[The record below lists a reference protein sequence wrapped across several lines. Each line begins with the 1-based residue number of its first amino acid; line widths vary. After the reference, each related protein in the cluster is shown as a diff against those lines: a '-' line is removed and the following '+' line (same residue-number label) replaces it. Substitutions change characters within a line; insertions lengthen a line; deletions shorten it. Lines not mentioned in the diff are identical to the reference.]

1 MQFKPLL
8 ICCCLVLAGC
18 SGAPD
23 TATDS
28 PEQRFDGDANAE
40 VTVYNPTNGTWNV
53 SYRVERGGVAVL
65 NATRSVQPGTEWD
78 VTTIDRP
85 GNYTFTISTVEW
97 MDSASVRLPR
107 AVGDRESYI
116 EVAETNG
123 EFGLRL
129 RWEQ

>member
-1 MQFKPLL
+1 MQFKALL

-18 SGAPD
+18 SGASG
-23 TATDS
+23 TVTDS

-53 SYRVERGGVAVL
+53 SYRIERDGEAVL
-65 NATRSVQPGTEWD
+65 NATRSVHPGNEWE

-85 GNYTFTISTVEW
+85 GNYTFTITTDEW
-97 MDSASVRLPR
+97 TDSVSVRLPR

-123 EFGLRL
+123 KFGLRL